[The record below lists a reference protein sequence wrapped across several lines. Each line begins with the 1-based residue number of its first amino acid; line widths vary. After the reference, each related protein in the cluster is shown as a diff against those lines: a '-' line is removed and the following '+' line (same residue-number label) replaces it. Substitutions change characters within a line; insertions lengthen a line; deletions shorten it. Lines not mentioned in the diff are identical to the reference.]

1 MRRTLMK
8 KLITLIFLF
17 AGAALSSRA
26 EFISQNISKA
36 EWVLGD
42 SLKLKLKSKVDSLP
56 FLTEFVEQYWM
67 KNVLLSSV
75 EKPNEWV
82 RYLKTDKVEVVWNS
96 LSVFETEKIPSL
108 VDLVEVLRASELEFS
123 ESHGLLVVKT
133 LGLKN
138 SLEMRFP
145 FDVQLLTGFDKKELS
160 EGFVELMNGE
170 VVNPALLGFVGL
182 NAELKRLGVVGKKVD
197 EELVLWVAESN
208 PSKLPVGFIKAYS
221 KEIALSFEDLEQ
233 EDEFLRFF
241 LSDSSVGVSKEIGL
255 ELNSYGSKKSDVQV
269 SQIDFLKKARSLG
282 DMFVGFENSNV
293 EFFDATV
300 LVSNS
305 LFKLNFL
312 FYGHFDKTGLES
324 EKYQFKVYTFIP
336 TANLKS
342 SNNLRPAKSK
352 ERIKLKL

>member
-1 MRRTLMK
+1 MK
-8 KLITLIFLF
+8 KLIILILLLTGVSF
-17 AGAALSSRA
+17 SSRA
-26 EFISQNISKA
+26 DLISQNISKA

-56 FLTEFVEQYWM
+56 SLTEFVEHYWI

-82 RYLKTDKVEVVWNS
+82 RYLKTDKVEVFWNS
-96 LSVFETEKIPSL
+96 LSVSEVEKVPSL
-108 VDLVEVLRASELEFS
+108 VDLVGVLRASKLEFF
-123 ESHGLLVVKT
+123 ENDGLLVVKT

-145 FDVQLLTGFDKKELS
+145 FDIQLLTGFDKKELS
-160 EGFVELMNGE
+160 EGFVEFMKGE

-182 NAELKRLGVVGKKVD
+182 NEELKRLGVVGEQVD
-197 EELVLWVAESN
+197 EELVLWVTESN
-208 PSKLPVGFIKAYS
+208 PSKLPVGFIKEYS
-221 KEIALSFEDLEQ
+221 KEIAQSFEGLEQ
-233 EDEFLRFF
+233 EDEFLRFL
-241 LSDSSVGVSKEIGL
+241 LSDSTVGVSKDIGL
-255 ELNSYGSKKSDVQV
+255 ELNSYGSKKSDVQL
-269 SQIDFLKKARSLG
+269 SQIDFLKKVRSLG
-282 DMFVGFENSNV
+282 EMSVGFENSNV

-305 LFKLNFL
+305 LFQLNFL
-312 FYGHFDKTGLES
+312 FYGHFDKTALES
-324 EKYQFKVYTFIP
+324 DKYQFKVYTFIP

-342 SNNLRPAKSK
+342 SNNLSPAKSK